1 MEVSPVRIVISSSY
15 GKRENPMK
23 VRDFMIKDVHTV
35 NENAKVSDI
44 LQLFVSKRIN
54 GAPVVDE
61 AGRLMGMV
69 SDGDILRYIN
79 PSRQTVY
86 DMFSYVFVQQ
96 PEELEE
102 ALSYKTGTPA
112 RKIMKKNAQFVS
124 PDQDLEE
131 ALGILAKHHFKKLP
145 VVNADKQVVGVISR
159 GDLLK
164 QIATRLNELNRD
176 TVGS

>member
-1 MEVSPVRIVISSSY
+1 
-15 GKRENPMK
+15 MK

-35 NENAKVSDI
+35 DQDLPVSDI

-54 GAPVVDE
+54 GAPVVDAE
-61 AGRLMGMV
+61 GRLTGMV

-86 DMFSYVFVQQ
+86 DMFSYVFVNQ
-96 PEELEE
+96 PEELAE
-102 ALSYKTGTPA
+102 ALSYKAGTPA

-131 ALGILAKHHFKKLP
+131 ALGILARHHFKKLP
-145 VVNADKQVVGVISR
+145 VVNDKKQVVGVISR

-164 QIATRLNELNRD
+164 QIAIRLNELN
-176 TVGS
+176 TNPVGS

>member
-1 MEVSPVRIVISSSY
+1 
-15 GKRENPMK
+15 MK

-35 NENAKVSDI
+35 DQDLPVSDI

-54 GAPVVDE
+54 GAPVVDAE
-61 AGRLMGMV
+61 GRLTGMV

-86 DMFSYVFVQQ
+86 DMFSYVFVNQ
-96 PEELEE
+96 PEELAE
-102 ALSYKTGTPA
+102 ALSYKAGTPA
-112 RKIMKKNAQFVS
+112 RKIMKKNAQFVL

-131 ALGILAKHHFKKLP
+131 ALGVLARHHFKKLP
-145 VVNADKQVVGVISR
+145 VVNDKKQVVGVISR

-164 QIATRLNELNRD
+164 QIAIRLNELN
-176 TVGS
+176 TNPVGS